1 MRIAQI
7 APLNERVPP
16 KTYGGTE
23 RVVHALTE
31 ELVRLGHDVTLFAS
45 GDSITSAKLSFVFP
59 RGLRE
64 AKIADHY
71 GLKEW
76 TLSHIGAAYK
86 RQKEFDIIHDHN
98 HIFGLPMAYFAKTP
112 TLITVHGPI
121 IPSVRSLFETFD
133 KSPLV
138 TISKAQGRM
147 TPHIKILDTVY
158 NGLAMEDYPF
168 SDSHNGYL
176 LYVGRIAMEKG
187 LHYAIEV
194 AQSLSLPLVI
204 AAKLNNFDVD
214 YFNSY
219 IKPRLDGKQIKWIG
233 EVGEKKRNE
242 LMSKAICLLNPVT
255 WPEPFGLTMIEA
267 MATGC
272 PVVAFDQGSIPEV
285 VSHAKTGFVVHDIE
299 EMMEAVERIDVIDRR
314 ECRMHVLKN
323 FNSRIM
329 AKRYLDLYQELIE
342 SSKIPRRFSYL

>member
-16 KTYGGTE
+16 KAYGGTE

-45 GDSITSAKLSFVFP
+45 GDSITSANLSSVYP
-59 RGLRE
+59 TGLRE
-64 AKIADHY
+64 AKITDHY

-98 HIFGLPMAYFAKTP
+98 SKFGLPMAYFAKTP
-112 TLITVHGPI
+112 TLTTMHGPI
-121 IPSVRSLFETFD
+121 NPSVRKLFETFD
-133 KSPLV
+133 RPPLV

-147 TPHIKILDTVY
+147 FPNIKILDTVY
-158 NGLAMEDYPF
+158 NGLNMEDYPF
-168 SDSHNGYL
+168 GGSHDGYL
-176 LYVGRIAMEKG
+176 LFVGRISMEKG
-187 LHYAIEV
+187 VHHAIEV
-194 AQSLSLPLVI
+194 AQNFRLPLII
-204 AAKLNNFDVD
+204 AAKLDKEDVE
-214 YFNSY
+214 YFKAY
-219 IKPRLDGKQIKWIG
+219 ISPRIDGKQIKWIG
-233 EVGEKKRNE
+233 EVDQNARNR
-242 LMSKAICLLNPVT
+242 LMSKAICLLHPVT

-299 EMMEAVERIDVIDRR
+299 EMIEAVERIDVIDRKD
-314 ECRMHVLKN
+314 CRIHALKN

-329 AKRYLDLYQELIE
+329 AKRYLELYQELIE
-342 SSKIPRRFSYL
+342 SSKIQRRFSYL